1 MRLSFSFWLSWLTL
15 IVRFATVRSH
25 QALLAKEH
33 DPMSLDYVSN
43 QEIIQAARRNLPQD
57 VWDYLTG
64 GAESE
69 TTMRRNRFGFDSL
82 ALRPRVL
89 IDVSKIDT
97 STTFLGQKLR
107 IPVMMAPI
115 GSLQTITPEGGVA
128 VAKAAAEFGTM
139 NFVSSVTQPTLEE
152 IAASTNHPKIFQLY
166 IRGGLDWCS
175 EIIGRV
181 KQAGYMALCLTVD
194 TAHYSRRERPLLNRW
209 QPPSRRT
216 ETGRIFQA
224 MLTWEMADAIKKIAG
239 MPLIIKGI
247 ATAEDA
253 KIAVEHGVD
262 VIYISNHGGRQLDHG
277 RGTIETLPEIVEAA
291 AGKAEIV
298 LDGGITRG
306 TDIVKALALGANAVT
321 IGKLQGW
328 GLGAG
333 GKAGLVRVLELLEE
347 ELIVDMALLGV
358 TRVGQITRNY
368 ICKTQPVTIAHEMS
382 AFVHIEGGQLR

>member
-1 MRLSFSFWLSWLTL
+1 
-15 IVRFATVRSH
+15 
-25 QALLAKEH
+25 
-33 DPMSLDYVSN
+33 
-43 QEIIQAARRNLPQD
+43 
-57 VWDYLTG
+57 
-64 GAESE
+64 
-69 TTMRRNRFGFDSL
+69 
-82 ALRPRVL
+82 
-89 IDVSKIDT
+89 
-97 STTFLGQKLR
+97 
-107 IPVMMAPI
+107 
-115 GSLQTITPEGGVA
+115 VA

-358 TRVGQITRNY
+358 TRVDQITRNY
-368 ICKTQPVTIAHEMS
+368 VCKTQPVTIAHEMS

>member
-1 MRLSFSFWLSWLTL
+1 M
-15 IVRFATVRSH
+15 A
-25 QALLAKEH
+25 
-33 DPMSLDYVSN
+33 LDYVSN
-43 QEIIQAARRNLPQD
+43 QEIIQAAHRNLPQD

-69 TTMRRNRFGFDSL
+69 TTMRRNRLGFDSL
-82 ALRPRVL
+82 GLRPRVL
-89 IDVSKIDT
+89 VDVSKVDT

-139 NFVSSVTQPTLEE
+139 NFVSSVTQPSLEE

-166 IRGGLDWCS
+166 IRGDLNWCA
-175 EIIGRV
+175 EIVGRV
-181 KQAGYMALCLTVD
+181 KKAGYMALCLTVD

-216 ETGRIFQA
+216 ETGRIYQA

-253 KIAVEHGVD
+253 KIAAERGVD
-262 VIYISNHGGRQLDHG
+262 VIYVSNHGGRQLDQG
-277 RGTIETLPEIVEAA
+277 RGTIDTLPEIVEAA
-291 AGKAEIV
+291 GGKADIV
-298 LDGGITRG
+298 LDGGVTRG
-306 TDIVKALALGANAVT
+306 TDIVKALALGAKAVT

-333 GKAGLVRVLELLEE
+333 GKDGLVRVLELLEE
-347 ELIVDMALLGV
+347 ELTIDMALLGV
-358 TRVGQITRNY
+358 TRVDQITANY
-368 ICKTQPVTIAHEMS
+368 VCKAPPATFAHEMS
-382 AFVHIEGGQLR
+382 AFTHIPGGQLR

>member
-1 MRLSFSFWLSWLTL
+1 
-15 IVRFATVRSH
+15 V
-25 QALLAKEH
+25 
-33 DPMSLDYVSN
+33 
-43 QEIIQAARRNLPQD
+43 
-57 VWDYLTG
+57 
-64 GAESE
+64 
-69 TTMRRNRFGFDSL
+69 
-82 ALRPRVL
+82 
-89 IDVSKIDT
+89 DVSKVDT

-139 NFVSSVTQPTLEE
+139 NFVSSVTQPSLEE

-166 IRGGLDWCS
+166 IRGDLNWCA
-175 EIIGRV
+175 EIVGRV
-181 KQAGYMALCLTVD
+181 KKAGYMALCLTVD

-216 ETGRIFQA
+216 ETGRIYQA

-253 KIAVEHGVD
+253 KIAAERGID
-262 VIYISNHGGRQLDHG
+262 VIYISNHGGRQLDQG
-277 RGTIETLPEIVEAA
+277 RGTIDTLPEIVEAA
-291 AGKAEIV
+291 GGKADIV
-298 LDGGITRG
+298 LDGGVTRG
-306 TDIVKALALGANAVT
+306 TDIVKALALGAKAVT

-333 GKAGLVRVLELLEE
+333 GKDGLVRVLELLEE
-347 ELIVDMALLGV
+347 ELTIDMALLGV
-358 TRVGQITRNY
+358 TRVNQITANY
-368 ICKTQPVTIAHEMS
+368 VCKAPPATFAHEMS
-382 AFVHIEGGQLR
+382 AFTHIPGGQLR

>member
-1 MRLSFSFWLSWLTL
+1 MG
-15 IVRFATVRSH
+15 
-25 QALLAKEH
+25 
-33 DPMSLDYVSN
+33 LDYVSN

-69 TTMRRNRFGFDSL
+69 TTMRRNRLGFDSL
-82 ALRPRVL
+82 GLRPRVL
-89 IDVSKIDT
+89 VDVSKVDT

-139 NFVSSVTQPTLEE
+139 NFVSSVTQPSLED

-166 IRGGLDWCS
+166 IRGGLDWCA
-175 EIIGRV
+175 EIVGRV
-181 KQAGYMALCLTVD
+181 KKAGYIALCLTVD
-194 TAHYSRRERPLLNRW
+194 TAHYSRRERVLLNRW

-216 ETGRIFQA
+216 ETGRIHQA
-224 MLTWEMADAIKKIAG
+224 MLTWEVADAIKKIAG

-253 KIAVEHGVD
+253 KIAVDHGVD
-262 VIYISNHGGRQLDHG
+262 VIYVSNHGGRQLDHG
-277 RGTIETLPEIVEAA
+277 RGTIDTLPEIVEAA
-291 AGKAEIV
+291 GGKADIV
-298 LDGGITRG
+298 LDGGVTRG
-306 TDIVKALALGANAVT
+306 TDVVKALALGAKAVT
-321 IGKLQGW
+321 VGKLQGW

-333 GKAGLVRVLELLEE
+333 GKDGLLRVLELLEE
-347 ELIVDMALLGV
+347 EITVDMALLGV
-358 TRVGQITRNY
+358 TRVDQITSNY
-368 ICKTQPVTIAHEMS
+368 VCKAPPTTFAHEMS
-382 AFVHIEGGQLR
+382 AFVHIPGGQLR

>member
-1 MRLSFSFWLSWLTL
+1 
-15 IVRFATVRSH
+15 
-25 QALLAKEH
+25 
-33 DPMSLDYVSN
+33 
-43 QEIIQAARRNLPQD
+43 
-57 VWDYLTG
+57 
-64 GAESE
+64 
-69 TTMRRNRFGFDSL
+69 MRRNRLGFDSL
-82 ALRPRVL
+82 GLRPRVL
-89 IDVSKIDT
+89 VDVSKVDT

-139 NFVSSVTQPTLEE
+139 NFVSSVTQPSLEE

-166 IRGGLDWCS
+166 IRGDLNWCA
-175 EIIGRV
+175 EIVGRV
-181 KQAGYMALCLTVD
+181 KKAGYMALCLTVD

-216 ETGRIFQA
+216 ETGRIYQA

-253 KIAVEHGVD
+253 KIAAERGVD
-262 VIYISNHGGRQLDHG
+262 VIYVSNHGGRQLDQG
-277 RGTIETLPEIVEAA
+277 RGTIDTLPEIVEAA
-291 AGKAEIV
+291 GGKADIV
-298 LDGGITRG
+298 LDGGVTRG
-306 TDIVKALALGANAVT
+306 TDIVKALALGAKAVT

-333 GKAGLVRVLELLEE
+333 GKDGLVRVLELLEE
-347 ELIVDMALLGV
+347 ELTIDMALLGV
-358 TRVGQITRNY
+358 TRVNQITANY
-368 ICKTQPVTIAHEMS
+368 VCKAPPATFAHEMS
-382 AFVHIEGGQLR
+382 AFTHIPGGQLR

>member
-1 MRLSFSFWLSWLTL
+1 
-15 IVRFATVRSH
+15 
-25 QALLAKEH
+25 
-33 DPMSLDYVSN
+33 MSLDYVSN

-166 IRGGLDWCS
+166 IRGGLDWCA

-291 AGKAEIV
+291 EGKAEIV

-358 TRVGQITRNY
+358 TRVDQITPNY
-368 ICKTQPVTIAHEMS
+368 VCKTQPVTIAHEMS

>member
-1 MRLSFSFWLSWLTL
+1 
-15 IVRFATVRSH
+15 
-25 QALLAKEH
+25 
-33 DPMSLDYVSN
+33 MSLDYVSN

-69 TTMRRNRFGFDSL
+69 TTMRRNRLGFDCL

-89 IDVSKIDT
+89 VDVSKIDT
-97 STTFLGQKLR
+97 SATFLGQKLR
-107 IPVMMAPI
+107 VPVMMAPI

-139 NFVSSVTQPTLEE
+139 NFVSSVTQPSLED

-166 IRGGLDWCS
+166 IRGGLDWCA
-175 EIIGRV
+175 EIVGRV
-181 KQAGYMALCLTVD
+181 KKAGYIALCLTVD

-224 MLTWEMADAIKKIAG
+224 MLTWEVADAIKKIAG

-253 KIAVEHGVD
+253 KIAVDHGVD
-262 VIYISNHGGRQLDHG
+262 VIYVSNHGGRQLDHG
-277 RGTIETLPEIVEAA
+277 RGTIDTLPEIVEAA
-291 AGKAEIV
+291 AGKADIV
-298 LDGGITRG
+298 LDGGVTRG
-306 TDIVKALALGANAVT
+306 TDIVKALALGAKAVT

-333 GKAGLVRVLELLEE
+333 GKDGLVRVLELLEE
-347 ELIVDMALLGV
+347 EMVVDMALMGV
-358 TRVGQITRNY
+358 TRVDQITPSY
-368 ICKTQPVTIAHEMS
+368 ICKAAPVTSAHEMS
-382 AFVHIEGGQLR
+382 AFVHIPGSGQLR

>member
-1 MRLSFSFWLSWLTL
+1 MTL
-15 IVRFATVRSH
+15 DFVT
-25 QALLAKEH
+25 
-33 DPMSLDYVSN
+33 N

-69 TTMRRNRFGFDSL
+69 TTMRRNRLGFDSL

-89 IDVSKIDT
+89 VDVSKVDT

-128 VAKAAAEFGTM
+128 VAKAAAEFGSM
-139 NFVSSVTQPTLEE
+139 NFVSSVTQPSLEE
-152 IAASTNHPKIFQLY
+152 IAASANHPKIFQLY
-166 IRGGLDWCS
+166 VRGDLDWCA
-175 EIIGRV
+175 EILGRV
-181 KQAGYMALCLTVD
+181 KKAGYIALCLTVD

-209 QPPSRRT
+209 QPPSRRA
-216 ETGRIFQA
+216 ETNRRFQT
-224 MLTWEMADAIKKIAG
+224 MLTWETMDAIKKIAG
-239 MPLIIKGI
+239 LPFILKGV

-253 KIAVEHGVD
+253 KIAIDHGVE

-277 RGTIETLPEIVEAA
+277 KGTIDTLPEIVEAA
-291 AGKAEIV
+291 QGKAEII
-298 LDGGITRG
+298 LDGGVTRG
-306 TDIVKALALGANAVT
+306 TDIVKALALGCKAVT

-333 GKAGLVRVLELLEE
+333 GSAGLVRVLEILEE
-347 ELIVDMALLGV
+347 ELVIDMGLLGV
-358 TRVGQITRNY
+358 TRVDQINRNY
-368 ICKTQPVTIAHEMS
+368 VCEAPPVTWPHEMS
-382 AFVHIEGGQLR
+382 AFVHMPGGRLT